1 MAKDKITHIFNKNH
15 IEILKI
21 ERGKGS
27 YVGKCP
33 TRKLIVTGNNYRR
46 YPYKSTEKKVIEEK
60 KVSPL
65 GFYYTSKKE
74 VFVDNNNYN
83 NNGQRTIVVL
93 TVPFDERT
101 EYQLKFYTRYDDNFV
116 IANEDGPRP
125 WDICK
130 GDGDFSDNMLHALVT
145 ECDKLFT
152 MMEEKKMT
160 EVVEIEYLN
169 GAKTTPLKEIKND
182 IYRDLFGNANGPRFQ
197 TDMDKIIAH
206 GFDPKYSFRKDKE
219 AK

>member
-27 YVGKCP
+27 CVDKLP
-33 TRKLIVTGNNYRR
+33 TRKLIVTGNNHRG
-46 YPYKSTEKKVIEEK
+46 YPYKSTEKKVVEEK

-74 VFVDNNNYN
+74 VFVDNSNN

-101 EYQLKFYTRYDDNFV
+101 EYQMKFYTRYDDNFV
-116 IANEDGPRP
+116 VASEDGPRP

-145 ECDKLFT
+145 ECDKFFT

-160 EVVEIEYLN
+160 EVVEKEYFN
-169 GAKTTPLKEIKND
+169 GTKTTPLKEIKND